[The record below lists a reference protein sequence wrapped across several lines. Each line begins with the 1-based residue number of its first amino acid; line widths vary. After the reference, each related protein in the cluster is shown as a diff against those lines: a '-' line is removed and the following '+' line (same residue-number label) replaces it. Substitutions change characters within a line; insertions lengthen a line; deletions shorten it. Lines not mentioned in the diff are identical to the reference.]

1 VVTILHVNGVFF
13 LGVDL
18 PKTVRGGLRGTR
30 EQGRWGWTSRNRWAW
45 GRSTGAIAGR
55 EGEIRSWPA
64 GRGGGARVAN
74 AGGPA
79 GRGGEAQVAD
89 VVG

>member
-1 VVTILHVNGVFF
+1 VTILHVNGVF
-13 LGVDL
+13 L
-18 PKTVRGGLRGTR
+18 PGGGPSKD
-30 EQGRWGWTSRNRWAW
+30 GARWTSRNQSAGKVGWTSRNRWAW
-45 GRSTGAIAGR
+45 GRSTGAIARHG
-55 EGEIRSWPA
+55 GEIRAWPA

-89 VVG
+89 AVG